1 MRQGGSEREGE
12 GEGRRGRGNASTGA
26 ARNRR
31 RRLTCC
37 LFTMDP
43 MQIALQVALVYA
55 KIARSD
61 YPRDWPSLFH
71 DLLANLNT
79 AGQSSSSSTLT
90 IRRVYLIL
98 HHIIKELSS
107 KRLFADQKNFSEVG
121 WRGGGTR
128 GGVGGP
134 RKVGEQGR
142 GEGQG
147 GGPAE
152 SCWGA

>member
-1 MRQGGSEREGE
+1 MTKKQGQKDKK
-12 GEGRRGRGNASTGA
+12 N
-26 ARNRR
+26 NKNY
-31 RRLTCC
+31 C
-37 LFTMDP
+37 LFPMDSL
-43 MQIALQVALVYA
+43 QIALQVALVYA

-121 WRGGGTR
+121 RR
-128 GGVGGP
+128 VGGWGP
-134 RKVGEQGR
+134 
-142 GEGQG
+142 EGWKLSSR
-147 GGPAE
+147 
-152 SCWGA
+152 SCLPSACLQIG